1 MKVIRYGNEKS
12 ENILIQMI
20 GMHEIPF
27 LENEVKLIREYSGTE
42 DFQLHAVKVD
52 DWNREL
58 SPWVAP
64 AAFGDE
70 DFGGQGW
77 TTLKSL
83 MDYIENEIYGER
95 EEYYPHLH
103 LGGYSLAGLFALWAS
118 YQTYKF
124 EGVAAVSPS
133 VWYPK
138 FEDYISS
145 NDIMASRVYLSLG
158 KKEAA
163 TRNEMMSQ
171 VADIIQR
178 VRDELESEIK
188 VTLEWNEGNH
198 FKDPDV
204 RMAKGFAWILN
215 EL

>member
-83 MDYIENEIYGER
+83 KMRSTGSER
-95 EEYYPHLH
+95 
-103 LGGYSLAGLFALWAS
+103 SFIRICIW
-118 YQTYKF
+118 
-124 EGVAAVSPS
+124 
-133 VWYPK
+133 
-138 FEDYISS
+138 
-145 NDIMASRVYLSLG
+145 
-158 KKEAA
+158 AA
-163 TRNEMMSQ
+163 TRWRGSLRCGRRTRRISSRALRRYLPQFGIRSSKITFHQM
-171 VADIIQR
+171 
-178 VRDELESEIK
+178 
-188 VTLEWNEGNH
+188 T
-198 FKDPDV
+198 
-204 RMAKGFAWILN
+204 
-215 EL
+215 